1 MIPDEVR
8 LLADERAKARAGK
21 DWAASDRL
29 RDQIQALGFSVEDT
43 REGQKIGKL

>member
-8 LLADERAKARAGK
+8 RLADERAQARANR
-21 DWAASDRL
+21 DWTASDRL
-29 RDQIQALGFSVEDT
+29 RDQIQAMGFSVEDT